1 MHLERVDPDN
11 VPLLSD
17 DDAAVTGKV
26 PGPRKLK
33 EKFAE
38 LHDRLEKLQRVFYA
52 DGRYAL
58 LIVLQ
63 GRDAAGKDGTIRR
76 VCGAFNPQGCR
87 VTSFGVPTAHE
98 LAHDFLWRI
107 HNAVPPRAMIGVF
120 NRSQYEDVLAVR
132 IHDLAPEAIWTERYQ
147 QINAFEAG
155 LAANGVIIR
164 KFFLHVSST
173 EQRTRLQERLTNP
186 DKNWKFR
193 AGDLDDRAR
202 WDDYTDAY
210 RDMLGKCSTKEA
222 PWFVVPA
229 DNEKVRDYLVA
240 RELVETLESLE
251 LRYPEAEPDI
261 MRYATLV
268 D

>member
-1 MHLERVDPDN
+1 MHLERVDPDHI
-11 VPLLSD
+11 PSLSD
-17 DDAAVTGKV
+17 DDARIDDKA
-26 PGPRKLK
+26 PDREKLK
-33 EKFAE
+33 ENFAE

-52 DGRYAL
+52 DGRYSL

-63 GRDAAGKDGTIRR
+63 GRDASGKDGTIRK
-76 VCGAFNPQGCR
+76 VFGAFNPQGCR
-87 VTSFGVPTAHE
+87 VTSFGVPTDLE

-107 HNAVPPRAMIGVF
+107 HKAVPPRSMIGVF
-120 NRSQYEDVLAVR
+120 NRSHYEDVLAVR
-132 IHDLAPEAIWTERYQ
+132 VHDLVPEAVWSDRYR
-147 QINAFEAG
+147 QINAFEDS

-164 KFFLHVSST
+164 KFFLHISST
-173 EQRTRLQERLTNP
+173 EQKQRLQKRLTNP
-186 DKNWKFR
+186 NKNWKFR

-210 RDMLGKCSTKEA
+210 RDLLNRCSTERS

-229 DNEKVRDYLVA
+229 DDKKVRDYLVA
-240 RELVETLESLE
+240 RELVDTLESLD
-251 LRYPEAEPDI
+251 LRYPEPAPDI

>member
-11 VPLLSD
+11 VPSLND
-17 DDAAVTGKV
+17 DDARVDDKALD
-26 PGPRKLK
+26 REKLR
-33 EKFAE
+33 EKFNE

-63 GRDAAGKDGTIRR
+63 GRDASGKDGTIRK

-87 VTSFGVPTAHE
+87 VTSFGVPTARE

-120 NRSQYEDVLAVR
+120 NRSHYEDVLAVR
-132 IHDLAPEAIWTERYQ
+132 VHDLVPKAVWSERYR
-147 QINAFEAG
+147 QINAFEEG
-155 LAANGVIIR
+155 LSVIIR
-164 KFFLHVSST
+164 KFFLHTSST
-173 EQRTRLQERLTNP
+173 EQRKRLQKRLTNP
-186 DKNWKFR
+186 NKNWKFE
-193 AGDLDDRAR
+193 AGDLDDRAM

-210 RDMLGKCSTKEA
+210 RDVLGRCSTKKS

-229 DNEKVRDYLVA
+229 DDKKVRDYLVA
-240 RELVETLESLE
+240 RELVDTLESLN
-251 LRYPEAEPDI
+251 LRYPEAAPDI